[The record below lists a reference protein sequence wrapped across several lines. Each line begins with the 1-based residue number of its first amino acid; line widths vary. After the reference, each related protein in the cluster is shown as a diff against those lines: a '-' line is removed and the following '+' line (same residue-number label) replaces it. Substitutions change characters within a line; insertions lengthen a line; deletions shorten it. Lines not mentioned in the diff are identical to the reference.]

1 MKIFGINLIEEGSV
15 SIANIY
21 IRKYISAMVFSLK
34 KVPVNAKLFYV
45 AWTLLLIS
53 KTSGI
58 GGADNPLVILLYCLS
73 SLFLIV
79 KLVRTK
85 YSSKELLFIAV
96 IAFISLIIFF
106 FSGFYEFFII
116 NVLLVIAAKNIN
128 INKLVKYTFF
138 LRLFMFI
145 GVVLLNSLSIIPSYD
160 KFLFHGNV
168 NTGVVR
174 YSLGFFHP
182 NALSFQSFVL
192 VSLFLFTYFK
202 RARVIST
209 ICSIVFVFA
218 IYFLAKGRTFLL
230 VSTLEII
237 MMWIASSRF
246 FNRKRAR
253 IILLISS
260 LIPFACILLCFLY
273 SDDNY
278 LMNLINNF
286 LSGRI
291 GLGNDFINHYGVSL
305 LGTYTTNFYVEE
317 VLKVLDPSY
326 MVILLRCGIIGFLM
340 MYSLILIILILFYR
354 EKKYIHL
361 IIFMFFLIY
370 GLSEEAPSF
379 VAYNVLILY
388 FSEIFPKKIKRKGYI
403 NGKRKFEN

>member
-1 MKIFGINLIEEGSV
+1 MKIFGINLIEKISV
-15 SIANIY
+15 Y
-21 IRKYISAMVFSLK
+21 ITNSYIKKYILGMVFLLK
-34 KVPVNAKLFYV
+34 KVPVNTKLFYV

-58 GGADNPLVILLYCLS
+58 GGADNLLVVILYFLS
-73 SLFLIV
+73 LLFLIV
-79 KLVRTK
+79 KLVKTK
-85 YSSKELLFIAV
+85 YSSKEFFFMAIIV
-96 IAFISLIIFF
+96 FISLIIFL

-116 NVLLVIAAKNIN
+116 NILFVIAAKNIN

-145 GVVLLNSLSIIPSYD
+145 GVVLLNILNIIPSYD

-192 VSLFLFTYFK
+192 VSLFLFIYFK
-202 RARVIST
+202 KARMIST
-209 ICSIVFVFA
+209 ICSIVFIFT

-230 VSTLEII
+230 VSSLEII
-237 MMWIASSRF
+237 MMWITSFRLFDRKSARF
-246 FNRKRAR
+246 
-253 IILLISS
+253 LLFISA
-260 LIPFACILLCFLY
+260 LIPLACILLCFLY
-273 SDDNY
+273 TNDNY

-305 LGTYTTNFYVEE
+305 FGTFTTNFYVDG

-326 MVILLRCGIIGFLM
+326 MVILLRCGIIGFLI
-340 MYSLILIILILFYR
+340 MYFLILVILILFYS

-361 IIFMFFLIY
+361 IVFMFFLIY

-388 FSEIFPKKIKRKGYI
+388 FFEAFFKKQREGRI
-403 NGKRKFEN
+403 